1 MLSQLKR
8 LIRPMYSSPP
18 IHGALIVSEVLGDE
32 ALSAQYYQAGQAG
45 GHGPS
50 TLSEDSAPSA
60 GPPAASMGSGPLP
73 RPPARRVSMGS
84 GPLPRP
90 PARRVSR
97 SGARLPRRAAPQP

>member
-73 RPPARRVSMGS
+73 RPPARRVS
-84 GPLPRP
+84 
-90 PARRVSR
+90 R
-97 SGARLPRRAAPQP
+97 SGARGVASASLFRSAPQP